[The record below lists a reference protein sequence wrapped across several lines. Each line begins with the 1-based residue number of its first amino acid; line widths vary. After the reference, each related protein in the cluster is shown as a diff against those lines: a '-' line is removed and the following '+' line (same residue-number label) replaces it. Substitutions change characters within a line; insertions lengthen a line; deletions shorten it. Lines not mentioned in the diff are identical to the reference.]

1 MNAEIIEANTSPDN
15 DFTIGIVV
23 ARWNSFVT
31 DKLLEGALNVLNG
44 KGYGKKKLKVVRCPG
59 AYEIPFTAKAL
70 LPHVD
75 GVITLGAV
83 IRGETP
89 HFKYVCE
96 AVNSGV
102 MELNMNGDKP
112 VVFGVLTTDTV
123 QQAAERSDE
132 SSDFGNKGAEAAL
145 ALTEMLALNK
155 KLSNLKGGKA

>member
-1 MNAEIIEANTSPDN
+1 MDAEIIEGNTPDD
-15 DFTIGIVV
+15 DFAIGIVV

-31 DKLLEGALNVLNG
+31 DKLLEGALNVLNS
-44 KGYGKKKLKVVRCPG
+44 KGYGKEKLKVVRCPG
-59 AYEIPFTAKAL
+59 AYEIPFAAKAL

-75 GVITLGAV
+75 GVVTLGAV

-89 HFKYVCE
+89 HFEYVCE

-145 ALTEMLALNK
+145 ALTEMIALNK
-155 KLSNLKGGKA
+155 KLSNL